1 MGREVIPT
9 GSKTPK
15 SSTIQKNILPSLVVP
30 LCYDHFR
37 SKKPKMRFLH
47 VSRHVGLAVKKTLA
61 FIISSFITQWQDP
74 ISPEKYI
81 PENPLLTKNTL
92 ALLLIFIL
100 AFEQQLFDNFT
111 IFHKTFIPK
120 NSYCH
125 IMDMM

>member
-1 MGREVIPT
+1 
-9 GSKTPK
+9 
-15 SSTIQKNILPSLVVP
+15 
-30 LCYDHFR
+30 
-37 SKKPKMRFLH
+37 MRFLH
-47 VSRHVGLAVKKTLA
+47 VFRHVGLAVKKTLS

-100 AFEQQLFDNFT
+100 AFEQQLFERKIFFQKLT